1 MSIYLCGNYAFKRT
15 SVAYEIDFGEDAA
28 KTLQKKFY
36 ADDLLKSSP
45 DVETAIDLISRV
57 RGLCAAGGFNLTK
70 FVSNNVE
77 VMQVIADEHVRK
89 NVSLKLLE
97 KSKSQSQKALGL
109 VWDIETN
116 TFGYKISM
124 QDKPLSKRVMLSE
137 LSSVY
142 DPLWFVAPFLLHGR
156 KIIQILSQQELG
168 WDEIVS
174 DEVAKDWVE

>member
-15 SVAYEIDFGEDAA
+15 SVDYEIDLGEDAA

-36 ADDLLKSSP
+36 ADDLLRSSP
-45 DVETAIDLISRV
+45 DVETAIDLICRV

-70 FVSNNVE
+70 FVSNKVE

-97 KSKSQSQKALGL
+97 KSKSQSEKGLIL
-109 VWDIETN
+109 VWNIDTI

-142 DPLWFVAPFLLHGR
+142 EPLWFLAPLLHGR
-156 KIIQILSQQELG
+156 KIIQIPSQQELG

-174 DEVAKDWVE
+174 DEVPKDWVE